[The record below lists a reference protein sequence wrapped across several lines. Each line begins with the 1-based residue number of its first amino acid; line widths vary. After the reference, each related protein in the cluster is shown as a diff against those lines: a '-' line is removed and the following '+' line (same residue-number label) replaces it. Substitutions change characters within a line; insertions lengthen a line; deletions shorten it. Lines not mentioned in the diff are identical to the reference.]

1 MPAVLE
7 LSSPASDLPPVRRLS
22 VNGLVDCITRGAADV
37 AAAPAPSL
45 LQGLIVALAGWLVL
59 ALGRGVPWLLP
70 GALSA
75 FVLVA
80 PILATGLYE
89 VARLR
94 GLGRRPGLADA
105 LAAWRRGTR
114 PLVRLGLLLAG
125 LGLAWVA
132 GSALLFALF
141 VKTPLAE
148 PAAFLRYVV
157 RGQGDPLFSL
167 WTLAGGLGAAIVFA
181 MTAVSAPLMLE
192 RQIGFR
198 RAVLTSIRAVGD
210 NPFVMGLWAALIMV
224 ATFVGIATA
233 MLGFILI
240 VPVAGCAT
248 WHVYRALVDA
258 DALPLRD

>member
-7 LSSPASDLPPVRRLS
+7 LSTSAPDLPPVRRL
-22 VNGLVDCITRGAADV
+22 GLRTLLGCLARGAGDV
-37 AAAPAPSL
+37 LAAPAPAL
-45 LQGLIVALAGWLVL
+45 LHGAVVALFGWLAL
-59 ALGRGVPWLLP
+59 ALGRDWPWLLP
-70 GALSA
+70 GAFST

-89 VARLR
+89 TARLR
-94 GLGRRPGLADA
+94 ELGRRPDVADA
-105 LAAWRRGTR
+105 LDAWRRGTR
-114 PLVRLGLLLAG
+114 PLVRLGLMLAG

-141 VKTPLAE
+141 VKAPLAE

-192 RQIGFR
+192 RRIGFR

-210 NPFVMGLWAALIMV
+210 NPLVMGLWAAIIMV
-224 ATFVGIATA
+224 ATLVGIATA
-233 MLGFILI
+233 MLGFLVI

-248 WHVYRALVDA
+248 WHIYRALVDA